1 MLKTVEKMLAV
12 PDCLQ
17 KVDPA
22 APDCDI
28 LVDSAVTV
36 YPIHL
41 DQWFSTPVLRA
52 AFSSPGTLCA
62 ALSSLPMKRLI
73 FVCNRLRSAVKQH
86 VSIELY

>member
-12 PDCLQ
+12 PDRLQ

-36 YPIHL
+36 YPNHL

-52 AFSSPGTLCA
+52 HSAPQA
-62 ALSSLPMKRLI
+62 P
-73 FVCNRLRSAVKQH
+73 FVRPSAVFQ
-86 VSIELY
+86 